1 MVAVLQMIELM
12 LIVDVLLILMVLV
25 RLIMARRYE
34 HSIVRVLVCT
44 LLHLY
49 VVYIT
54 LRILIHI

>member
-25 RLIMARRYE
+25 QLIMARRYE